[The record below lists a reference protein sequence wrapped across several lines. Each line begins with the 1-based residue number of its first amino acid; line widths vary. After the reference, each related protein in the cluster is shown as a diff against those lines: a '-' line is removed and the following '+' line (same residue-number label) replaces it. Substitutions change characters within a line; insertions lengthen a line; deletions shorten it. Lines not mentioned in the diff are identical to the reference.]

1 MIRIEFDCAAE
12 VHELLNV
19 NSEEVA
25 ELRRRN
31 ESLNDGYTRAQDELY
46 ELKKRASLVAPDD
59 CNIETMM
66 RWLISRG
73 DTALVRL
80 FLSEKRPENKISQ
93 IKLLREITGCG
104 LKEAKEFV
112 EATIHYI

>member
-19 NSEEVA
+19 NSEEV
-25 ELRRRN
+25 LRLHDRN
-31 ESLNDGYTRAQDELY
+31 TQLNEDYSRMQPELY
-46 ELKKRASLVAPDD
+46 ELKRRASLVAPDD

-104 LKEAKEFV
+104 LKEAKDFV
-112 EATIHYI
+112 EATIRYI